1 MVAKILIT
9 GGAGQIGSQVVRR
22 FVDSYPEYIVV
33 SLDLKDIESQRKAC
47 SIKDQLNFSAVQGDL
62 TNASFVNELF
72 RHHKFTAVI
81 NFAGEKNPIGTL
93 NVLNAGRRAW
103 KDAYFMHRFF
113 HITSD
118 VSPEFTNDVV
128 MDFFNDYG
136 MSVIISNCGEDARH
150 PDVSLTV
157 PVYGRGQEPADWLW
171 VEDQATAIDVLF
183 HQSEAG
189 HYYNIGGI
197 TEWYN
202 AELKLVREVGCENLN
217 K

>member
-9 GGAGQIGSQVVRR
+9 GGAGQIGSQVVKR
-22 FVDSYPEYIVV
+22 FVDSYPEYNVV
-33 SLDLKDIESQRKAC
+33 SLDLKDIEFQRKAC

-72 RHHKFTAVI
+72 HQCKFSAVI
-81 NFAGEKNPIGTL
+81 NLAGEHNPIGTL
-93 NVLNAGRRAW
+93 NLLNAGRRVW

-118 VSPEFTNDVV
+118 VSPDFTNDVV

-136 MSVIISNCGEDARH
+136 MSVFISNCCEDAR
-150 PDVSLTV
+150 PPEVSLPV
-157 PVYGRGQEPADWLW
+157 PVYGKGQATAEWLW

-189 HYYNIGGI
+189 QYYNIGGI

-202 AELKLVREVGCENLN
+202 AELKLIREVGCENLN